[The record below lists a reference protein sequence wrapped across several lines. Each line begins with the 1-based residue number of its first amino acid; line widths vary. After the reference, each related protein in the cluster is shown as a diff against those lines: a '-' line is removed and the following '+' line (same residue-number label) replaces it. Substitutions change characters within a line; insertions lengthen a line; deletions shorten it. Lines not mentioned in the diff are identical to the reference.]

1 MNLRIGT
8 RSSKLALWQANH
20 VKDLLAEHGIAAE
33 LVLYKTTGDLQQ
45 SQPLHEIGGKGL
57 FTKALDDAML
67 AGEIDLAVHSA
78 KDLPTELPESILL
91 MAVGKRE
98 DPRDVLLS
106 MNEAHDLD
114 NVAEGITVGT
124 SSLRR
129 IALLR
134 HYSPHVRM
142 VPMRG
147 NVDTRVAKMQA
158 GECDALLL
166 AYAGVKR
173 MGLSHLVVRKL
184 NVSTFTPA
192 VGQGALGLT
201 MQEGHP
207 SLERVRA
214 VLNHRDTEVAVL
226 AERAFL
232 RTLEGGCHSAVF
244 ALGTVVGDILS
255 FSGGVA
261 AQDGSEVLR
270 RNIDCHV
277 SEAEEAATRLA
288 NDLLI
293 SGARTLLHGKE
304 S

>member
-20 VKDLLAEHGIAAE
+20 VKDLLAERGIAAE

-45 SQPLHEIGGKGL
+45 SRPLHEIGGKGL

-106 MNEAHDLD
+106 LDEAHDLD
-114 NVAEGITVGT
+114 NVAHGITVGT

-134 HYSPHVRM
+134 HYSPHVRIA
-142 VPMRG
+142 PMRG

-158 GECDALLL
+158 GECNALLL

-201 MQEGHP
+201 MQDGHP
-207 SLERVRA
+207 ALEQVRA
-214 VLNHRDTEVAVL
+214 VMNHPDTEAAVL

-261 AQDGSEVLR
+261 AQDGSQVLR

-277 SEAEEAATRLA
+277 SEAEEVATRLA
-288 NDLLI
+288 NDLLN

-304 S
+304 N